1 MEDKTMNKNLLVII
15 PMGGLANRMRAI
27 TSGITL
33 AKAAK
38 FKSKIIWPI
47 NKSYTPLMK
56 NYLTMVVYQQS

>member
-38 FKSKIIWPI
+38 FKSKV
-47 NKSYTPLMK
+47 TLF
-56 NYLTMVVYQQS
+56 QQQFSLEKALDR